1 MGVDLADTVR
11 DMLSVRFNTDRQ
23 ALLGCKVGLLN
34 RHHWWCFMMN
44 PASYT
49 FRNRVNLPFD
59 ICSMAKEMIEHFC
72 PTTMN
77 PYKLVRRETLEEFT
91 VSEKLLFVSISFN
104 QINID
109 NVTT

>member
-1 MGVDLADTVR
+1 
-11 DMLSVRFNTDRQ
+11 
-23 ALLGCKVGLLN
+23 
-34 RHHWWCFMMN
+34 MMD

-49 FRNRVNLPFD
+49 LPNRVNLSFD
-59 ICSMAKEMIEHFC
+59 IHSMAKEMIEHFC
-72 PTTMN
+72 PTTIN
-77 PYKLVRRETLEEFT
+77 RYKLVRRETLEEFT

>member
-1 MGVDLADTVR
+1 MDGQAPSGRKVDLLD
-11 DMLSVRFNTDRQ
+11 
-23 ALLGCKVGLLN
+23 
-34 RHHWWCFMMN
+34 RHHWWRVMMDL
-44 PASYT
+44 ASYT
-49 FRNRVNLPFD
+49 FPKGVNLSFD
-59 ICSMAKEMIEHFC
+59 IHFMAKEMIKHFC

-77 PYKLVRRETLEEFT
+77 CYKVVRRETLEEFT